1 MNLHLR
7 VFGDLAEQ
15 PQSLLHILL
24 GSGNR
29 RVASCFDYSTK
40 QSSHFFKSIKTS
52 TGPLRKVEFRVGAEQ
67 TVDETIEFLTSR
79 Q

>member
-40 QSSHFFKSIKTS
+40 QSSHFFMVWLPWQELLLLLLLLSLS
-52 TGPLRKVEFRVGAEQ
+52 LLLEWQVMEER
-67 TVDETIEFLTSR
+67 
-79 Q
+79 